1 MTRAATT
8 CAVSMAFIRFALM
21 RRHPESGVE
30 DGAFGLAYALLDSP
44 EIETADRHVLA
55 ETLAWFEK
63 NLPKPTRFNRTRSKG
78 FYRRKTRG
86 IAWFKDTSTEH
97 LARMHLIKAL
107 LESYGYPVVMLSEAR
122 VGYVTYEDD
131 VQVVAEPFSDTQT
144 G

>member
-1 MTRAATT
+1 
-8 CAVSMAFIRFALM
+8 MAFIRFALA
-21 RRHPESGVE
+21 RRHPDSGVE
-30 DGAFGLAYALLDSP
+30 DGTFGLASELRDSP
-44 EIETADRHVLA
+44 EVATAHRALLT

-63 NLPKPTRFNRTRSKG
+63 NLETPTRFNRTKSKG

-97 LARMHLIKAL
+97 LARMHQIKGV
-107 LESYGYPVVMLSEAR
+107 LESNGHSVVMLTEAR

>member
-1 MTRAATT
+1 
-8 CAVSMAFIRFALM
+8 MAFIRFALA
-21 RRHPESGVE
+21 RRHPDSGVE
-30 DGAFGLAYALLDSP
+30 DGTFGLAHELRDSRDVY
-44 EIETADRHVLA
+44 TADRALLT

-63 NLPKPTRFNRTRSKG
+63 NLETPTRFNRTKSKG

-97 LARMHLIKAL
+97 LARMHQIKGV
-107 LESYGYPVVMLSEAR
+107 LERYGHAVVMLTEAR